1 MIVLTVSEG
10 VSIFFSIRYHL
21 TTLKR
26 SKTENLNNMTMITML
41 KHEYYIVNTSKNVKT
56 QEKKTKIKKLGVEI
70 GLFFTYN
77 IYSI

>member
-1 MIVLTVSEG
+1 
-10 VSIFFSIRYHL
+10 
-21 TTLKR
+21 
-26 SKTENLNNMTMITML
+26 MTKITML